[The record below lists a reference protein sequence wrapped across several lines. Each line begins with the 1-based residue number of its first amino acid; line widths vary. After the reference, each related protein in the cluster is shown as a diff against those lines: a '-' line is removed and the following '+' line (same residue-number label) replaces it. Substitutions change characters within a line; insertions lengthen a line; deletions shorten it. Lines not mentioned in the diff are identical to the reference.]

1 MTAAYSAM
9 EITTSPM
16 ISVTVPMLL
25 KKAVTLTLRT
35 FRIIGPTAK
44 QTAIHSSVVVLL
56 ASQPMRAQTIG
67 ATPKA
72 TAATVTTSAVAK
84 TQATHQP

>member
-35 FRIIGPTAK
+35 FRIIGPTA
-44 QTAIHSSVVVLL
+44 
-56 ASQPMRAQTIG
+56 
-67 ATPKA
+67 
-72 TAATVTTSAVAK
+72 
-84 TQATHQP
+84 